1 VFRSTHSP
9 SISILSSTI
18 PPFIFS
24 RLYFAIPPSSIF
36 PSHPPSIHPRHN
48 TPPFNPTYSHTS
60 SIYPARTPNSD
71 LGICLRGDEFRHRV
85 FSMQVG
91 DRRADADAE
100 AGDFVRGSW
109 LPVDLLDVS
118 KRRSTCNQSRA

>member
-1 VFRSTHSP
+1 
-9 SISILSSTI
+9 
-18 PPFIFS
+18 
-24 RLYFAIPPSSIF
+24 
-36 PSHPPSIHPRHN
+36 
-48 TPPFNPTYSHTS
+48 
-60 SIYPARTPNSD
+60 
-71 LGICLRGDEFRHRV
+71 
-85 FSMQVG
+85 MQVG